1 MNVLLDTC
9 CVIWAVSEPESL
21 GPSVRQ
27 ILGADDTQVHVSCM
41 SCAEI
46 ACLTERGRIVLDR
59 HWKPWFDHYTTLN
72 GWRILDTTLDVVQEA
87 WSLPGEF
94 HRDPVDRIL
103 VATSRLHRL
112 RLLTADRK
120 ILGYPHVEAMG

>member
-9 CVIWAVSEPESL
+9 CVVWAVSEPGAL
-21 GPSVRQ
+21 TPAVTQ
-27 ILGADDTQVHVSCM
+27 LLGAQDTQVHVSCF
-41 SCAEI
+41 SCVEI
-46 ACLTERGRIVLDR
+46 ACLVERGRIVLDR
-59 HWKPWFDHYTTLN
+59 HWKPWFGHYTRLN
-72 GWRILDTTLDVVQEA
+72 GWRVLDATLAVVQEA

-112 RLLTADRK
+112 TLLTGDRK
-120 ILGYPHVEAMG
+120 ILGYPHVETLW